1 MDERLVRVIPNGI
14 LRARLVQYAAMKNIP
29 ALLATLLCLGAAAAS
44 PDTVLLEELTSPEVV
59 ARVAGGTRTILIP
72 IGGTEQ
78 NGEVMVLGKHNV
90 RARVLA
96 EEIAR
101 RLDKT
106 LVAPVIAYVPEGSI
120 DPPTG
125 HMRGAGTISIPAGAF
140 EQTLE
145 GAARSL
151 LRHGFTAV
159 VLLGDHGGYHGSLRR
174 VAERINR
181 ELKRTAILVPK
192 EYYRELEHAGKADAQ
207 LSLAVDPKLVRNPA
221 GTSVE
226 AGRAAREDI
235 VETTVRSV
243 RQALAR

>member
-1 MDERLVRVIPNGI
+1 
-14 LRARLVQYAAMKNIP
+14 
-29 ALLATLLCLGAAAAS
+29 
-44 PDTVLLEELTSPEVV
+44 
-59 ARVAGGTRTILIP
+59 
-72 IGGTEQ
+72 
-78 NGEVMVLGKHNV
+78 
-90 RARVLA
+90 
-96 EEIAR
+96 
-101 RLDKT
+101 
-106 LVAPVIAYVPEGSI
+106 
-120 DPPTG
+120 
-125 HMRGAGTISIPAGAF
+125 
-140 EQTLE
+140 
-145 GAARSL
+145 
-151 LRHGFTAV
+151 
-159 VLLGDHGGYHGSLRR
+159 